1 MGEHPRD
8 TMDDLTE
15 VSCPQALEKVN
26 TIRLTKSTEV
36 RSKTFTAVVIG
47 AAAGAALMLM
57 FWPLFAQWGSLFIV
71 IGGGV
76 TPFFMV
82 GTVRDQTR
90 QLRWRRAVNNM
101 RSQKIE
107 GKVFFPNSVHP
118 ENVTRLES
126 LVMRP

>member
-47 AAAGAALMLM
+47 SAVGAVLTLM
-57 FWPLFAQWGSLFIV
+57 FWPLINQWGCAFI
-71 IGGGV
+71 ILGGIL

-90 QLRWRRAVNNM
+90 QIRWRRAVNNM

>member
-8 TMDDLTE
+8 TMDDLTD
-15 VSCPQALEKVN
+15 VSCAQSLEKVN
-26 TIRLTKSTEV
+26 TIRVTKSTEI
-36 RSKTFTAVVIG
+36 RSKTFTAVIFGVIG
-47 AAAGAALMLM
+47 GVILMAM
-57 FWPLFAQWGSLFIV
+57 FWPLLAQWGSIFII
-71 IGGGV
+71 IGGALN
-76 TPFFMV
+76 PFFMV

-101 RSQKIE
+101 HSQKIE